1 MLNKDLETIFRND
14 TLWNELQ
21 ELRSLYIDRLTDSGT
36 WARYK
41 ARMKSF
47 KAKVSVEKG

>member
-1 MLNKDLETIFRND
+1 MLNKDLETIFRSE
-14 TLWNELQ
+14 TLWKEMQ
-21 ELRSLYIDRLTDSGT
+21 DLRSLYTNRLTDGGA